1 MKRLLFVVRSIPF
14 IVSVCVFASS
24 IESFAED
31 KPKGWIPEDYNM
43 EAMDGSKGNKG
54 TRTKS
59 NIPHPSLEYIS
70 PNIPLS
76 NRDKIAVQMAKDWQ
90 GAAPAPI
97 QANGKVMY
105 TFGASSPTVI
115 GAPLQICDVELQPG
129 ESVNEVVVGD
139 SARWMLEIAKSG
151 NTAHILIKPVDA
163 GLSTSAVI
171 TTDRRAYHLTLKSQQ
186 TGHIPQVAFL
196 YPGDSTARLREK
208 EAQSAKEKEFKTAE
222 VDGQTKDLSQLNF
235 GYDISGDAPWKPL
248 QVFDDGRQM
257 FIKLPPGV
265 QSGDAPVVVVRN
277 GGQDTLANFRMKN
290 LTLLVDGIFP
300 EAKLI
305 SGVGSKQQRITIR
318 KAK

>member
-1 MKRLLFVVRSIPF
+1 MRKMMYTVLIFTVLLGSQ
-14 IVSVCVFASS
+14 AS
-24 IESFAED
+24 AEE
-31 KPKGWIPEDYNM
+31 KPKGWIPEDYKM
-43 EAMDGSKGNKG
+43 EGMGTKGEKSSKP
-54 TRTKS
+54 
-59 NIPHPSLEYIS
+59 NISLPPLEYVS

-76 NRDKIAVQMAKDWQ
+76 PRDRKAVQLAKDWE

-129 ESVNEVVVGD
+129 ESVNEVIVGD

-186 TGHIPQVAFL
+186 TGHTPQVAFL

-208 EAQSAKEKEFKTAE
+208 EAQNAKEKEFKTAE

-265 QSGDAPVVVVRN
+265 QSGDAPVVLVRN

-290 LTLLVDGIFP
+290 LTLLVDGVFP